1 MKASNPTLSTA
12 VLTGQVSLEDAGHMT
27 VDFLGGR
34 TNEHRG
40 ERRGARGDQGGP

>member
-12 VLTGQVSLEDAGHMT
+12 VLTAQVALEEAGHVV

-34 TNEHRG
+34 TDEDRG
-40 ERRGARGDQGGP
+40 ERR